1 MSETPVP
8 HGLFSMGDV
17 AELCRVRRPVVTMW
31 RQRATIA
38 GDRVPFPPPA
48 ARVDDI
54 EMFDSASVVTW
65 LQRTGRGHN
74 PEAHLDAAAFI
85 RPPLRQDA
93 TPPGDDAV
101 MALLCLRALAGS
113 SLDGLDSDDL
123 LDLADEVDPDDEAL
137 YAEVERLG
145 ADGPRLARYVEAVV
159 EAAYTVAGAAESVQ
173 ARSIRARGQGA
184 RSVALAPEVHQ
195 VVARLVTEL
204 AVDLDS
210 ASVIMR
216 DATDGA
222 TDLTRAAVAALSH
235 RLDCTLTIGGD
246 GVLARARRREAL
258 IQEVPLRAS
267 ISAGEPAVV
276 VAQLPHLANP
286 GMTPAQM
293 LTAVDD
299 IQLELGPNQ
308 RAVILGPSTVL
319 CDQLTDPE
327 TDRHRDHL
335 IRGLGRLRAAVRLPE
350 GLVVG
355 RSRQRLG
362 LWVLGPPQPEARDQR
377 WVAVADLVG
386 QPLTPAVIDDLVT
399 DLVTV
404 MAPMRIGMMHAF
416 HFAAV
421 TPTPTLLSR
430 TGDLVPPG
438 VSPRGLPGAGVAE
451 AVLAVE
457 GALSSLRGRAVPRGL
472 DGWTVHPAAEPA
484 PPKVE
489 SLGTLVTMRGV
500 TRLPGARMTTLT
512 PSPSGGVRVLGVDD
526 VLADGE
532 GTALYVDPLAL
543 EATYPRARRTEP
555 GDVVFVTAPRPAAL
569 VDRDGLSVVRYP
581 AMALRCAAD
590 SGVPTEVLAATINSL
605 PAEALSWRAWR
616 IPQVDPTSTRD
627 LSDVLHEVTTERRH
641 IRDHLR
647 MLDELSTL
655 LIDGVASGA
664 MTVAHTPD
672 THTEGE
678 RP

>member
-1 MSETPVP
+1 MGETHVP

-31 RQRATIA
+31 RQRPLVA
-38 GDRVPFPPPA
+38 GDRVPFPPPT

-65 LQRTGRGHN
+65 LQRTGRGNN

-101 MALLCLRALAGS
+101 TALLCLRALAGR

-123 LDLADEVDPDDEAL
+123 VDLADEVDPDDEVL

-145 ADGPRLARYVEAVV
+145 ADAPRLARYVEAVV
-159 EAAYTVAGAAESVQ
+159 EAAYSVAGATESVQ
-173 ARSIRARGQGA
+173 ARSARARGQGA
-184 RSVALAPEVHQ
+184 RSVTLAPEAHE

-210 ASVIMR
+210 TSVIVQ

-222 TDLTRAAVAALSH
+222 TDLTRAAIAALGH
-235 RLDCTLTIGGD
+235 RLDCTLVIAGD
-246 GVLARARRREAL
+246 SQPARARRREAL
-258 IQEVPLRAS
+258 IHAVPLRTS
-267 ISAGEPAVV
+267 VPVDVPAVV
-276 VAQLPHLANP
+276 LAQLPHAADP

-308 RAVILGPSTVL
+308 RAVILGPSAVL

-386 QPLTPAVIDDLVT
+386 QALTPSVIDDLVT

-421 TPTPTLLSR
+421 TPTATLLSS
-430 TGDLVPPG
+430 TGDLVTPG
-438 VSPRGLPGAGVAE
+438 VRPRGLPDARFAE

-457 GALSSLRGRAVPRGL
+457 RALSSLRDQPLPRGL
-472 DGWTVHPAAEPA
+472 DGWAVHPAGESA
-484 PPKVE
+484 PPRVE
-489 SLGTLVTMRGV
+489 SLGTLVRMRGV
-500 TRLPGARMTTLT
+500 TRVPGARMATLT
-512 PSPSGGVRVLGVDD
+512 PSASGGVRVLGVDD
-526 VLADGE
+526 VFADGE
-532 GTALYVDPLAL
+532 ATALYVDPLTL
-543 EATYPRARRTEP
+543 EAQYSQARRTEP
-555 GDVVFVTAPRPAAL
+555 GDVVFVTTPRPAAR
-569 VDRDGLSVVRYP
+569 VDRDGLSVVRSP
-581 AMALRCAAD
+581 AMVLRCAD
-590 SGVPTEVLAATINSL
+590 GSDVLPEVLAATIN
-605 PAEALSWRAWR
+605 ALHEEDRSWRTWR
-616 IPQVDPTSTRD
+616 IPRVGTASARELGDA
-627 LSDVLHEVTTERRH
+627 LHEVTTERRQ
-641 IRDHLR
+641 IRSRLR
-647 MLDELSTL
+647 MLDELSTR
-655 LIDGVASGA
+655 LIDGVATGA
-664 MTVAHTPD
+664 MTVVPTIDA
-672 THTEGE
+672 
-678 RP
+678 R